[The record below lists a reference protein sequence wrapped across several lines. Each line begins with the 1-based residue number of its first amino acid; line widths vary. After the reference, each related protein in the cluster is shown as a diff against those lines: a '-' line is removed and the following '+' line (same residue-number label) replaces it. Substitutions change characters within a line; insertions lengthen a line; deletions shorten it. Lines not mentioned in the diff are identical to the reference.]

1 MEDPEDE
8 ENSEVDIWEL
18 CNRRSLVNDPKEEEN
33 SEVEI
38 LVDVGISIPVCIEGK
53 NSFCCPAEGRD
64 PLFVVKDL
72 VSILVRTVSS
82 LLCGLLVLISPRADT
97 VE

>member
-18 CNRRSLVNDPKEEEN
+18 CNRRSGKTSEEN

-72 VSILVRTVSS
+72 VRTVSS
-82 LLCGLLVLISPRADT
+82 LLWGLLVLISPRADT